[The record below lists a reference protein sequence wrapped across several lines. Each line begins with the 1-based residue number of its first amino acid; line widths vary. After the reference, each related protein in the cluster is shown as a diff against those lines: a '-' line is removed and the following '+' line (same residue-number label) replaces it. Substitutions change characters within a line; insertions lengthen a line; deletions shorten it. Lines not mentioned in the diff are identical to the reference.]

1 MPASEMPTQ
10 HKVKLGD
17 CMSSLTKRYGFGHHA
32 AIFDDG
38 ANAALKGKRPNPNV
52 LAENDDVTI
61 PDLKAKEETVATE
74 KQHKFTLKTPKA
86 LLRLV
91 LQDDAAAA
99 VAGKKYKLTIDGKT
113 TFEGA
118 TPGDGKIEH
127 PIEADAKAAQLE
139 LWLVEGAGIDGYLF
153 HFDLGALE
161 HESQVRACQAR
172 LINLGFDTGGVGGV
186 LDDRTKDAVRG
197 FQKKNGVTV
206 NGNLDAATQTKLRQ
220 IHEGA

>member
-1 MPASEMPTQ
+1 MPTQ

-17 CMSSLTKRYGFGHHA
+17 CMSSLTKRYGFGHHS

-38 ANAALKGKRPNPNV
+38 ANAALKAKRPNPNV

-61 PDLKAKEETVATE
+61 PDRKVKEETVNTAAS
-74 KQHKFTLKTPKA
+74 HKFTVKTPKA

-91 LQDDAAAA
+91 LEDDAGAA
-99 VAGKKYKLTIDGKT
+99 VAGKKYRLTIDGKAK
-113 TFEGA
+113 FEGV
-118 TPGDGKIEH
+118 TPGDGKVEH
-127 PIEADAKAAQLE
+127 PVDADAKAADLE
-139 LWLVEGAGIDGYLF
+139 LWLVEGEGIDGYLLR
-153 HFDLGALE
+153 FDLGALE

-172 LINLGFDTGGVGGV
+172 LLNLGFDTGGVGGA

-197 FQKKNGVTV
+197 FQKKHGVTE
-206 NGNLDAATQTKLRQ
+206 NGALDAATQAKLRQ